1 MRVKKNVVEK
11 TAVKRTAL
19 VTSSRCLEVADL
31 VLMVSPTVLLSTLVS
46 FGTPLLSTWYFLMS
60 AFTCSQSV
68 TTQHFT
74 RDYSRYKSHL
84 LQLESFTAAEAI
96 SGLVYYLCMCCA
108 GMNNFLHLATYTSEL
123 LTCGPPD

>member
-68 TTQHFT
+68 SWSV
-74 RDYSRYKSHL
+74 RNGESR
-84 LQLESFTAAEAI
+84 
-96 SGLVYYLCMCCA
+96 
-108 GMNNFLHLATYTSEL
+108 L
-123 LTCGPPD
+123 LTSAITKLTSYTTEFPSLMALTGAGPVL